1 MKDFQVGS
9 AIGLLR
15 ETFPFLAFR
24 FLIYIGIT
32 LAYIIA
38 TGLGSGAGYL
48 VGHIGDS
55 PGVWGV
61 WGGFIGFGLVG
72 AVVYWFREYLLYMVK
87 AGHIAVLVERMDGK
101 ELPEGRGQVEH
112 AQKIVRE
119 RFVESSVLFGLDQLI
134 KGILKAFNKVFFG
147 VVNIIPIPAVQGLAR
162 FVGTVVRLSLTFL
175 DEVILAY
182 NIRTRSDNPWESS
195 RQALILY
202 AQNYTAF
209 LKNAFFL
216 TFIIW
221 GLTFLVF
228 LIALGPVAGL
238 VALFPG
244 TAGAL
249 TLILALVFAWGIKAA
264 VIEPFAMVALMQ
276 VFFRVTEG
284 QTPNPEW
291 EAKLDNVS
299 AQFGQLKQRAGEWT
313 GWGANT
319 DSTATAPET
328 GAGPSS

>member
-1 MKDFQVGS
+1 MKDFQVGGVV
-9 AIGLLR
+9 GLLR
-15 ETFPFLAFR
+15 ATFPFLVFR
-24 FLIYIGIT
+24 FLIYFGIT
-32 LAYIIA
+32 LAYILA
-38 TGLGSGAGYL
+38 TGVGSGAGYL
-48 VGHIGDS
+48 VGYIGDN
-55 PGVWGV
+55 PGAGGV
-61 WGGFIGFGLVG
+61 WGGFIGFGLMG
-72 AVVYWFREYLLYMVK
+72 AVVYWFREYLLYLVK
-87 AGHIAVLVERMDGK
+87 AGHIAVLVERMEGN
-101 ELPEGRGQVEH
+101 ELPEGRGQIEH
-112 AQKIVRE
+112 AQTIVRD

-134 KGILKAFNKVFFG
+134 KGILKAFNKVFFSA
-147 VVNIIPIPAVQGLAR
+147 VNIVPIPALQGLAR

-195 RQALILY
+195 RRALVLY
-202 AQNYTAF
+202 AQNYMAF

-216 TFIIW
+216 TFFIW

-228 LIALGPVAGL
+228 LIALGPAAGL

-249 TLILALVFAWGIKAA
+249 TLMLALVLAWGIKAA

-284 QTPNPEW
+284 QEPNPEW

-299 AQFGQLKQRAGEWT
+299 VEFGKLKKRAGEWT
-313 GWGANT
+313 GWDAQKGAGE
-319 DSTATAPET
+319 TAPE
-328 GAGPSS
+328 AGSGQP